1 MRWTVIYPLDI
12 TIQPLNN
19 FSQIL
24 GPQTL
29 KSFIL
34 FKFQKQLVELT
45 GTLEEERLR
54 ARRLQNERDVQQAS
68 AMSHK
73 EKERQIKSDLENE
86 KKKRAQLEQKLEKER
101 EKNTSLNK
109 ELNERETKL
118 NELRQDFETQ
128 SLKQSEKVST
138 LIRQMSSLFAF
149 CFKLG
154 TCYSKY

>member
-1 MRWTVIYPLDI
+1 M
-12 TIQPLNN
+12 
-19 FSQIL
+19 
-24 GPQTL
+24 
-29 KSFIL
+29 
-34 FKFQKQLVELT
+34 
-45 GTLEEERLR
+45 EEERLR

-109 ELNERETKL
+109 ELNERDTKL

-138 LIRQMSSLFAF
+138 LIPQMGSLFAEF
-149 CFKLG
+149 EFTHFVLNLVLVFPNSKTYSGRHKTKKTEEINELMNLHAGLRKRLICWLG
-154 TCYSKY
+154 F